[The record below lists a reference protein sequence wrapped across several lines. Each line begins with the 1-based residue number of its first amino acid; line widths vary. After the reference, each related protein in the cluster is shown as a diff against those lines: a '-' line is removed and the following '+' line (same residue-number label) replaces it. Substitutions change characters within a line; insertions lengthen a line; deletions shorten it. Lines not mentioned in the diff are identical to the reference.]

1 MGKSLAQGP
10 FVWAGVRGAP
20 SLVVDE
26 TAAVTSGPCV
36 SRVPPGGAHCAA
48 HISGSSRCRD
58 SRPWKEGG
66 EVAMVPGRTGLFPR
80 EDPDPTGG
88 WAGLLPAGLVWE
100 EGRGSL
106 GWLCLCISQ
115 EFLFLFIS
123 HFLFPVEQKFCTG
136 TGLSSLCFL
145 PQEPAF
151 QTEQSFPKN
160 VCEGGGPRHRK
171 GCWGGAANVFFL
183 CFCIVGKFCRHFS
196 GNERVT
202 NAEYFAR
209 SIFRISD
216 QRFVDVF

>member
-88 WAGLLPAGLVWE
+88 WAGL
-100 EGRGSL
+100 
-106 GWLCLCISQ
+106 
-115 EFLFLFIS
+115 
-123 HFLFPVEQKFCTG
+123 
-136 TGLSSLCFL
+136 
-145 PQEPAF
+145 
-151 QTEQSFPKN
+151 
-160 VCEGGGPRHRK
+160 GGG
-171 GCWGGAANVFFL
+171 
-183 CFCIVGKFCRHFS
+183 
-196 GNERVT
+196 
-202 NAEYFAR
+202 
-209 SIFRISD
+209 
-216 QRFVDVF
+216 